1 MKKNPILGV
10 ALALV
15 MLGNSCKNDDYR
27 NVDPNADKQVQ
38 FTSSIAGNVTTRVT
52 GNAWDG
58 NDAIG
63 VFMKQGN
70 GLTSPLAANKK
81 YTTGGNG
88 NFSAEGTEVIN
99 YPETGAVDFIAY
111 YPYAA
116 SISNNTLPV
125 SVADQTNQG
134 AIDVL
139 YANNATGLTKA
150 SGVANLNF
158 THKLSKV
165 ELTVK
170 AGTGVTSVN
179 NVKVAFKNVN
189 TTTTL
194 DLASGLLGTNAN
206 AKDVAAKTKAVAS
219 AQLAE
224 AILLPGDYAAKEVVF
239 TIDAKTYTWQIP
251 ANTKYESG
259 KKYTYDIVLQT
270 TPTGGNE
277 VAVVGTGTITDW
289 TTVPGGSVNVGE
301 DEQGGTDPG
310 TDPGTEPGTGTEQT
324 IYFEDFGNAGPLA
337 NPRARIGAYTD
348 YKEKGVTYADLFTDS
363 WADLRSTSG
372 LNPPKGTTGT
382 HVWFPGNR
390 TTGIK
395 ISGINTAGFSNLKL
409 SYDLG
414 GASASSLNV
423 KVKVNGVE
431 VSAPEVKLDATDTNY
446 TNLVIS
452 NIASAND
459 LTIEFT
465 YPASSTLGY
474 RLDNIKV
481 VGTK

>member
-70 GLTSPLAANKK
+70 GLASPLAANKK

-88 NFSAEGTEVIN
+88 NFSADGAEVIN
-99 YPETGAVDFIAY
+99 YPESGTVDFIAY
-111 YPYAA
+111 YPYTA
-116 SISNNTLPV
+116 SVSGSTLPV
-125 SVADQTNQG
+125 SVADQSNQA

-139 YANNATGLTKA
+139 YSNNATGLTKT
-150 SGVANLNF
+150 SPVANLNF
-158 THKLSKV
+158 VHKLSKV

-170 AGTGVTSVN
+170 AGTGVANVN
-179 NVKVAFKNVN
+179 NLQVVYKNLN
-189 TTTTL
+189 TTSSI
-194 DLASGLLGTNAN
+194 DLATGFLGAN
-206 AKDVAAKTKAVAS
+206 SNSKDITAKTKALTG
-219 AQLAE
+219 AQLVE
-224 AILLPGDYAAKEVVF
+224 TILLPGDFSAKEVVF
-239 TIDAKTYTWQIP
+239 TVDGKNYTWQLP
-251 ANTKYESG
+251 ANTSFEAG

-270 TPTGGNE
+270 SPTGGNE
-277 VAVVGTGTITDW
+277 VAVVGAGTITDW
-289 TTVPGGSVNVGE
+289 NTVPKGSVNLGQD

-310 TDPGTEPGTGTEQT
+310 TNPGTGTEQT
-324 IYFEDFGNAGPLA
+324 IYFEDFGTEGPIS
-337 NPRARIGAYTD
+337 NPRTRIGDYKG
-348 YKEKGVTYADLFTDS
+348 YKEKTVTYADFDMANY
-363 WADLRSTSG
+363 ADIRSTTT
-372 LNPPKGTTGT
+372 LNNAGTGTHIWLPGTTGLA
-382 HVWFPGNR
+382 R
-390 TTGIK
+390 TTGAK
-395 ISGINTAGFSNLKL
+395 ISGINTDGFSNLIL

-414 GASASSLNV
+414 GASALSSTV
-423 KVKVNGVE
+423 KVKVNGVAM
-431 VSAPEVKLDATDTNY
+431 SADEVKLDASDAKF

-452 NIASAND
+452 NIPAAKS
-459 LTIEFT
+459 LEIEFT
-465 YPASSTLGY
+465 YAATTGTGF